1 MPQDDLLFTL
11 AEVAV
16 GFAGF
21 AGLVTILSRRDGHST
36 EQLAIDLSGLASV
49 LGASLLVVAFSLLP
63 PVLVQIGLAQD
74 LSWRSSA
81 GMFCVAAGY
90 YFIWS
95 VPDARARYKAVDQS
109 IPWTLKLHFLIAA
122 TMILVLALCAVSIL
136 PENYYIGAL
145 FAYLYFAGF
154 AFVRVFVSLGRDTP
168 AA

>member
-16 GFAGF
+16 GFAG
-21 AGLVTILSRRDGHST
+21 LVTILSRRDGRSA
-36 EQLAIDLSGLASV
+36 EQLAIDLTGLESV

-63 PVLVQIGLAQD
+63 AVLVQIGRAPG

-81 GMFCVAAGY
+81 GIFCVAAGY
-90 YFIWS
+90 YVVWS
-95 VPDARARYKAVDQS
+95 VPNSLARYKAVDQS
-109 IPWTLKLHFLIAA
+109 IPWTLKVHFVISA
-122 TMILVLALCAVSIL
+122 TVILVLALCAVSIL

-168 AA
+168 AV